1 MARPM
6 KTCSKCNNTLP
17 LQHFPEVDDFLFP
30 GGYAPICFNCLGNEI
45 KENEGSFEIVDR
57 ICQWLG
63 IPFIADKWIEVEG
76 AFDTSAIEIYLK
88 MYKDNAFPYINWKE
102 CFKRYKELEAD
113 GLLEENIVQMS
124 AGELNKLR
132 AKWRQEYTEP
142 EELKYLEKLFQGTLN
157 TYSIFGDTQLDQVK
171 KICKISLIIDQKIRA
186 GEDFDKYIK
195 SYDQL
200 CKMANLVPKNIKD
213 ATDFS
218 SVGELFAYLEK
229 SGWMNEFYNGVENDI
244 VDKTIKDIQ
253 NWSRNLYIN
262 ESSIPEDIANRI
274 EALKIANDMEDEMNR
289 VEDDGIDD
297 SMLEDLEDEE
307 FEADVG

>member
-1 MARPM
+1 MGKKIECENCHKILPI
-6 KTCSKCNNTLP
+6 NN
-17 LQHFPEVDDFLFP
+17 FPEIDSFLFP
-30 GGYAPICFNCLGNEI
+30 EGHAHICFNCISKEI
-45 KENEGSFEIVDR
+45 QAAKGSFAIVDR
-57 ICQWLG
+57 VCQWLG
-63 IPFIADKWIEVEG
+63 IPFIVDKWI
-76 AFDTSAIEIYLK
+76 DTSNAFGPDAIEIYLK
-88 MYKDNAFPYINWKE
+88 MYKDGKFPYVDWNE
-102 CFKRYKELEAD
+102 CEKRYKELEED
-113 GLLEENIVQMS
+113 GLLEDSIVQMS

-132 AKWRQEYTEP
+132 AKWGQEYTEE
-142 EELKYLEKLFQGTLN
+142 EELKQLEKLFQGILN
-157 TYSIFGDTQLDQVK
+157 TYSIFGDQQIDQVK

-253 NWSRNLYIN
+253 NWSRNLYVN
-262 ESSIPEDIANRI
+262 ESSIPEDIASRI
-274 EALKIANDMEDEMNR
+274 EALKIANDMEDELNKIENDDLDDIMFDDMEE
-289 VEDDGIDD
+289 ED
-297 SMLEDLEDEE
+297 